1 MLFNGKILASR
12 AGEKHF
18 LISSINEHMLAK
30 LSATNLL
37 YTFSRDKK
45 TNFHELIDNHS
56 HLVIVIETERAL
68 VAAYYS
74 GVLESTAIMDQEALI
89 LSLDRQRVIRLN
101 NARNFPNQPRDPRE
115 TRVIRSVTYD
125 PYYLIF
131 GNAELRVRAGEEKVF
146 SNLGINNSYFNSEGW
161 RAKDLLND
169 SSNEVRLIDYEI
181 YEAEFYEEVDVR

>member
-1 MLFNGKILASR
+1 MLFAGKTLASR
-12 AGEKHF
+12 AGEKQF
-18 LISSINEHMLAK
+18 LISSINEHMLGK
-30 LSATNLL
+30 LSATALL

-56 HLVIVIETERAL
+56 NLVIVIETEHAL

-74 GVLESTAIMDQEALI
+74 GVLEASGVMDQEALI
-89 LSLDRQRVIRLN
+89 LSLDKRRVIRLN
-101 NARNFPNQPRDPRE
+101 NARNYPNVPRDPRE
-115 TRVIRSVTYD
+115 ARVIRSLTYD

-169 SSNEVRLIDYEI
+169 SSNDVRLIDYEI